1 MYILIRFLYRSH
13 NIPSAVTQYLT
24 YSLFY
29 PQMLGLSRSKL
40 NERYHSVERLVS
52 ETSGL
57 VNGQEISAHD
67 LDNMESVSQR
77 GVPKSLSGS
86 RTWNKYD
93 LLEER
98 YVGVSVHFVI
108 YSLYK
113 KRKKT

>member
-1 MYILIRFLYRSH
+1 
-13 NIPSAVTQYLT
+13 
-24 YSLFY
+24 
-29 PQMLGLSRSKL
+29 MLGLSRSKL
-40 NERYHSVERLVS
+40 NERYHSVERLVG
-52 ETSGL
+52 ETSGM

-98 YVGVSVHFVI
+98 SVWVPATAC
-108 YSLYK
+108 S
-113 KRKKT
+113 

>member
-1 MYILIRFLYRSH
+1 
-13 NIPSAVTQYLT
+13 
-24 YSLFY
+24 
-29 PQMLGLSRSKL
+29 MLGLSRSRL

-52 ETSGL
+52 ERQAL
-57 VNGQEISAHD
+57 VNGQEINNHD

-98 YVGVSVHFVI
+98 CVVLCLAVWYIFLRFLFSVFLLFFHLFVFLHF
-108 YSLYK
+108 
-113 KRKKT
+113 